1 MLGSFEIIDFFIFE
15 LNFLRNMRIFKKN
28 AAIKMGKAI
37 FQNLMSSALFGYK
50 KRFQLNVTYYKS
62 LLQHISAIGGF

>member
-37 FQNLMSSALFGYK
+37 FQNLISSALFGY
-50 KRFQLNVTYYKS
+50 NAP
-62 LLQHISAIGGF
+62 SASRNDVAFIFLERVL